1 MSVDM
6 INEILKLLPVGCGFR
21 PTDEE
26 LVNHYLKLK
35 TQGKDSEVQIIPVV
49 DVCKSEPWEL
59 PDLSRIKTAD
69 PDWFFFSPVDL
80 KYSNGSHVNRQTE
93 AGYWKPTGQDREIKS
108 GTNKI
113 GTKKSLVFYKGRG
126 RAALRTNWVIHQYRA
141 DIAGLPANRAYVLCH
156 LMKKTDENTG
166 PDEAVAGSGNG
177 LANNMTLGAGL
188 SHHASDIVSDIGNY
202 QVEEMILDG
211 DPELEGLLHEPTI
224 HPLDYDLF
232 HHTEQGLDLD
242 LSSSSGYNNSCGS
255 MQFQDEDDAEFVDG
269 LFIDQDGYPY
279 GGLSDERSSAVYG
292 SIGRLSAR
300 PQSPLKGAYVKGSR
314 SATYTEVLHVK
325 PSLSQEASSR
335 VVSSSKECMQS
346 PMAQQQHSAS
356 GLFSI
361 NQQRLANSVAHGVA
375 PKSVKLEGNDLNNE
389 ILLAKLAKLS
399 GSMIK
404 SEENSVSIK
413 AKDRAEYGSATDLL
427 QSKNPI
433 RESKKDCEVPEKAN
447 PKLSSMTR
455 LNEPVGST
463 QKGSFNSPETAS
475 ASHEPSSSPAELVN
489 FLTGIILFV
498 ILIVVMV
505 LDFIAKV

>member
-6 INEILKLLPVGCGFR
+6 INDILKLLPVGCGFR

-35 TQGKDSEVQIIPVV
+35 IQGKDSEVQIIPVV

-93 AGYWKPTGQDREIKS
+93 AGFWKPTGQDREVKS

-113 GTKKSLVFYKGRG
+113 GTKKSLVFHKGRG
-126 RAALRTNWVIHQYRA
+126 RAAVRTNWVIHQYRT
-141 DIAGLPANRAYVLCH
+141 DIAGLPAN
-156 LMKKTDENTG
+156 
-166 PDEAVAGSGNG
+166 
-177 LANNMTLGAGL
+177 
-188 SHHASDIVSDIGNY
+188 
-202 QVEEMILDG
+202 G

-269 LFIDQDGYPY
+269 LFIDPDGYPC

-356 GLFSI
+356 GSFSI
-361 NQQRLANSVAHGVA
+361 NQQRLANSVAQGVA

-399 GSMIK
+399 GSMTK

-463 QKGSFNSPETAS
+463 QKGSFNSPETTS
-475 ASHEPSSSPAELVN
+475 ASHEPSSSPAQLVN